1 MGERVVTTLSSDANY
16 SEVNMLIILQNEE
29 EWYDAIAAMVQRG
42 LTFTASK
49 EGSHYHIKLT
59 GGF

>member
-1 MGERVVTTLSSDANY
+1 
-16 SEVNMLIILQNEE
+16 MLIILQTEE
-29 EWYDAIAAMVQRG
+29 EWYDAIAAMVHRG

-49 EGSHYHIKLT
+49 EGNHFHIKLT